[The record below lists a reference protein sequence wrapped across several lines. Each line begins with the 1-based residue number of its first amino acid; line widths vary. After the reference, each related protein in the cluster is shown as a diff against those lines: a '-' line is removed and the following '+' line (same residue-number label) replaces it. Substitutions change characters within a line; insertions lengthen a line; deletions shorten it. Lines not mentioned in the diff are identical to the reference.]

1 MSKTTKVQLEAQNM
15 ELVEENKRLREAMT
29 EATVVEHRTYQLMFA
44 RGTSKQSRNTIANVA
59 VALSRDGKV
68 GITGIIASVIYDPE
82 SKKAEIKPLN
92 RDGYNFFGFGDAVA
106 AQKLAD
112 YVLFL
117 ADMDQIPDVYPIK
130 FKFHGKVTKPKVAT
144 PKVKAQSQIQ
154 LALC

>member
-1 MSKTTKVQLEAQNM
+1 MSKITKAELEAQNM
-15 ELVEENKRLREAMT
+15 ELAAKVEQLEKNLLEASI
-29 EATVVEHRTYQLMFA
+29 VEHRTYQLMFA

-130 FKFHGKVTKPKVAT
+130 FHGKVTKPKVAT